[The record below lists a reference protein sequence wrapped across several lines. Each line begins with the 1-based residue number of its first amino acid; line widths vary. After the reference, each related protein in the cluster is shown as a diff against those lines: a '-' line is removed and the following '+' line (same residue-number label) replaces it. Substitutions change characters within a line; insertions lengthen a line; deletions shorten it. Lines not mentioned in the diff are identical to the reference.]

1 MTLPPIPEKGLSEV
15 LSKWIGRGGL
25 YQALAAPADVAAEIR
40 WSGADIEARAH
51 RVLLERLKPLI
62 VRLPQRAGD
71 WINLLPA
78 SQVREAFVEAMPSAG
93 TAWAD
98 TRVRFGWP
106 PSEFAARRSKRGAD
120 TLLATSLSWTLA
132 KLEQVRGGAIKSSAD
147 ADLNMRTQLDAAG
160 RAMQLE
166 PLASTPALR
175 PGNHDL
181 LSLRRSGR
189 PWSTVAEIARGLGLL
204 DGSPEVLTEALLA
217 PDDEIRWRLFHL
229 AVLGV
234 LLNAL
239 RANGCSI
246 TSLRPLGGGSKGP
259 AFIVEAPQGRTFDL
273 WFEAAG
279 IWQATGIRPPY
290 AEATAGLPL
299 RERALGAD
307 LLLIGQGL
315 PALAIECKYSNNPE
329 FVARNGFYQAA
340 AYSLELSSRLVPTV
354 VAVTVGPE
362 GVVGRTSFCTLR
374 SGQVGSCS
382 PAGLPSVVEAFLS
395 GREIEDTP
403 GRQEASSGDRP
414 VGHAH

>member
-1 MTLPPIPEKGLSEV
+1 MTHPPIPEEGLSEV

-51 RVLLERLKPLI
+51 RVLLERLKPVI
-62 VRLPQRAGD
+62 VRLPQRARD

-78 SQVREAFVEAMPSAG
+78 SQVREAFVEAVPSAG

-132 KLEQVRGGAIKSSAD
+132 RVGRVRVGAIRSSAD
-147 ADLNMRTQLDAAG
+147 ADLNMRVQLDAAG
-160 RAMQLE
+160 RALQLE
-166 PLASTPALR
+166 PLASTPAVR
-175 PGNHDL
+175 PGHHDL

-189 PWSTVAEIARGLGLL
+189 PWSTIAEIAGELRLL
-204 DGSPEVLTEALLA
+204 DGPPEILAEALLA

-246 TSLRPLGGGSKGP
+246 TSIRPLGGGSKGP
-259 AFIVEAPQGRTFDL
+259 AFLVEAPQGRTFDL

-279 IWQATGIRPPY
+279 VWQAAGIRPPY

-340 AYSLELSSRLVPTV
+340 AYSLELSSRLVPTA

-374 SGQVGSCS
+374 SGQVGSCP
-382 PAGLPSVVEAFLS
+382 PAGLPSVVEAFLN
-395 GREIEDTP
+395 GTEIQNP
-403 GRQEASSGDRP
+403 P
-414 VGHAH
+414 F